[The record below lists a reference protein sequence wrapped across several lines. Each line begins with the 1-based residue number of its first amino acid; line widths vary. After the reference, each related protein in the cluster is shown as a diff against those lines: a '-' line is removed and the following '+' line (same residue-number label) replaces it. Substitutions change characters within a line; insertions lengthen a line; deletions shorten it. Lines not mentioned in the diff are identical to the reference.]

1 MTSTETEKVERLVES
16 PDLAGALESERFKTF
31 LDHVPIAI
39 AVSELVGP
47 EVIVYANPEFE
58 RVSGIGVSALERKY
72 WDILTGEAV
81 DEPSGLSLVT
91 AIVERSDRVGQFKM
105 QGPDDPVIVDL
116 HSNVIEDDAGTPTYR
131 LVALVNAE
139 PSESDP
145 QSLEARIREKD
156 TQLRELQHRVKNNLQ
171 MITALIR
178 METRN
183 AAAGDQTG
191 FERLA
196 GRVAS
201 LALLYDA
208 LALSEHEGE
217 IDLGVYLSQIATAV
231 MASHAVEGIRLD
243 LRVDT
248 YPVSINVAMPTG
260 LVVNELLTN
269 ALKHAFCGRD
279 GGTITLHSV
288 VDENGCRV
296 MVADDGVGLP
306 AGDTWPKRGRLGAL
320 IAESLKQNANAQLEV
335 TSGPDTGTT
344 VTPSLRR
351 SIAIRC
357 ACLVSSRILRVG
369 GVAAG
374 ISVAADFL
382 GRPRFFGA
390 AVAPAAGSPA
400 ESVPTLSR

>member
-1 MTSTETEKVERLVES
+1 MAVGSHLCYVVPHGGKSLRHPLPLKPKQVERLVES

-39 AVSELVGP
+39 AVSELRDP

-58 RVSGIGVSALERKY
+58 RVSGLGVSALERQY
-72 WDILTGEAV
+72 WDILEGEAV
-81 DEPSGLSLVT
+81 DEPNGLSLVT
-91 AIVERSDRVGQFKM
+91 AILERSDRVGRFKM
-105 QGPDDPVIVDL
+105 QGSDDPVIVDL

-131 LVALVNAE
+131 LVALVSAA
-139 PSESDP
+139 PSELDP
-145 QSLEARIREKD
+145 QSLEARVREKD

-183 AAAGDQTG
+183 AAAADQTG
-191 FERLA
+191 YERLA

-208 LALSEHEGE
+208 LALSEHEEE

-269 ALKHAFCGRD
+269 ALKHAFRGRD

-288 VDENGCRV
+288 VDGNGCRV

-306 AGDTWPKRGRLGAL
+306 AGETWPKRGRLGAL
-320 IAESLKQNANAQLEV
+320 IAESLKQNANAHLDV
-335 TSGPDTGTT
+335 TSGPRYRHHRHHHVQPLGGGGAVVAGLQTT
-344 VTPSLRR
+344 WKFV
-351 SIAIRC
+351 AD
-357 ACLVSSRILRVG
+357 ANGSR
-369 GVAAG
+369 
-374 ISVAADFL
+374 
-382 GRPRFFGA
+382 RPRFNDQ
-390 AVAPAAGSPA
+390 API
-400 ESVPTLSR
+400 R

>member
-1 MTSTETEKVERLVES
+1 MGKEPATSASTETESIERLVES
-16 PDLAGALESERFKTF
+16 PDLAGALESEQFKTF

-39 AVSELVGP
+39 AVSELRDP

-58 RVSGIGVSALERKY
+58 RVSGLGVSALERQY
-72 WDILTGEAV
+72 WDILEGEAV
-81 DEPSGLSLVT
+81 DEPNGLSLVT
-91 AIVERSDRVGQFKM
+91 AIVERSDRVGRFKM

-131 LVALVNAE
+131 LVALVDAA
-139 PSESDP
+139 PSELDP
-145 QSLEARIREKD
+145 QSLEARVREKD

-183 AAAGDQTG
+183 AAAADQTG
-191 FERLA
+191 YERLA

-208 LALSEHEGE
+208 LALSEHEEE

-243 LRVDT
+243 LRVDA

-269 ALKHAFCGRD
+269 ALKHAFRGRD

-288 VDENGCRV
+288 VDGNGCRV

-306 AGDTWPKRGRLGAL
+306 AGETWPKRGRLGAL
-320 IAESLKQNANAQLEV
+320 IAESLKQNANAHLDV
-335 TSGPDTGTT
+335 TSDPDTGTT
-344 VTPSLRR
+344 ITITFSR
-351 SIAIRC
+351 S
-357 ACLVSSRILRVG
+357 
-369 GVAAG
+369 
-374 ISVAADFL
+374 
-382 GRPRFFGA
+382 A
-390 AVAPAAGSPA
+390 AVAQ
-400 ESVPTLSR
+400 

>member
-1 MTSTETEKVERLVES
+1 MTSTSTETEKVESLIES
-16 PDLAGALESERFKTF
+16 PGLAGALESERFKTF

-39 AVSELVGP
+39 AVSELLDP

-58 RVSGIGVSALERKY
+58 RVSGLGVSALERQY
-72 WDILTGEAV
+72 WDILEGEAV
-81 DEPSGLSLVT
+81 DEPNGLSLVS
-91 AIVERSDRVGQFKM
+91 AILERSDRVGRFKM
-105 QGPDDPVIVDL
+105 QGSGDPVIVDL

-131 LVALVNAE
+131 LVALVNAA
-139 PSESDP
+139 PSELDP
-145 QSLEARIREKD
+145 QSLEARVREKD

-183 AAAGDQTG
+183 AAAADQTG
-191 FERLA
+191 YERLA

-208 LALSEHEGE
+208 LALSEHEEE

-269 ALKHAFCGRD
+269 ALKHAFRGRD

-288 VDENGCRV
+288 VDGNGCKV
-296 MVADDGVGLP
+296 MIADDGVGLP
-306 AGDTWPKRGRLGAL
+306 AGETWPKRGRLGAL
-320 IAESLKQNANAQLEV
+320 IAESLKQNANAHLDV
-335 TSGPDTGTT
+335 TSAPDTGTK
-344 VTPSLRR
+344 VTITFSR
-351 SIAIRC
+351 S
-357 ACLVSSRILRVG
+357 
-369 GVAAG
+369 
-374 ISVAADFL
+374 
-382 GRPRFFGA
+382 A
-390 AVAPAAGSPA
+390 AVAQ
-400 ESVPTLSR
+400 